1 MGKAGPSGSRKSL
14 MAVATVLDR
23 DLFRKTC
30 GRFAT
35 GIAIAT
41 VSGPDGT
48 PYGLTV
54 NSFTSVS
61 AIPPLVLICID
72 YRSTLLPYFRA
83 SSSYCV
89 NVLADDQKDLSERFS
104 DRIPDRFEGLVW
116 TPGESGSPVLA
127 GCLAAM
133 ECSVTQTVEAGDH
146 AIFIAEVLRAKYR
159 DGNPLLYFGSDY
171 RLIRPG

>member
-1 MGKAGPSGSRKSL
+1 
-14 MAVATVLDR
+14 MAVAAVLDS
-23 DLFRKTC
+23 DVFRKTC

-41 VSGPDGT
+41 VSGPDGL

-61 AIPPLVLICID
+61 AVPPLVLICID
-72 YRSTLLPYFRA
+72 YRSTILTHFRS

-89 NVLADDQKDLSERFS
+89 NVLADTQRDLSIRFS
-104 DRIPDRFEGLVW
+104 QRTPDRFEGLAW
-116 TPGESGSPVLA
+116 ERGPAGSPVLT

-133 ECSVTQTVEAGDH
+133 ECSVVQVVEAGDH
-146 AIFIAEVLRAKYR
+146 AIFIAEVIHAQAREGK
-159 DGNPLLYFGSDY
+159 PLVYFGSDY
-171 RLIRPG
+171 AGLAG

>member
-1 MGKAGPSGSRKSL
+1 

-41 VSGPDGT
+41 VTAPDGT

-61 AIPPLVLICID
+61 AVPPLVLICID
-72 YRSTLLPYFRA
+72 YRSTVLSYFRA
-83 SSSYCV
+83 SASYCI
-89 NVLADDQKDLSERFS
+89 NVLSDDQKNLSERFS
-104 DRIPDRFEGLVW
+104 ERIPDRFEGLVW
-116 TPGESGSPVLA
+116 ANGELGAPVLSD
-127 GCLAAM
+127 CLASM
-133 ECSVTQTVEAGDH
+133 ECSVVQTVEAGDH
-146 AIFIAEVLRAKYR
+146 AIFIAEVIRAKYR
-159 DGNPLLYFGSDY
+159 DGKPLLYFGSEY
-171 RLIRPG
+171 RQLHE